1 MPLAPLSTMCL
12 PSVLAVLAK
21 LNPLGSETL
30 NDLIGGSNVPTVSL
44 KLSFALPLATL
55 PSEPPANVGGCGGI
69 IAQLK
74 LVRLL
79 LGKPSGGGAV
89 RGELAGNAG
98 GPVIRPVR

>member
-30 NDLIGGSNVPTVSL
+30 NDLIVGSNVPTVSL

-55 PSEPPANVGGCGGI
+55 PSEPPANVGGCGVI

-74 LVRLL
+74 LLRLL
-79 LGKPSGGGAV
+79 FGEASVRVGVAGGLPGNLGGA
-89 RGELAGNAG
+89 
-98 GPVIRPVR
+98 